1 MVQSH
6 STSREG
12 GYLWCIHMCVLEGRK
27 LWRDVYQ
34 LCTPVI
40 QEDEIWA
47 SLVAQMVKNPP
58 AVQETQVQS
67 LGWEDP
73 LEEGMAVHYSILAWG
88 MPWTEEPGGPQPMGL
103 QDHTR
108 LSDCTT
114 ALVWGI
120 PWREEPGGPQSVG
133 SQGHGVAGSQGYR
146 ATERPREAV
155 NVLFTCFSSL

>member
-58 AVQETQVQS
+58 AMRETRVRS
-67 LGWEDP
+67 LGREDP
-73 LEEGMAVHYSILAWG
+73 LEEGMATYSSIVAG
-88 MPWTEEPGGPQPMGL
+88 RIPWTEEPGGL
-103 QDHTR
+103 QST
-108 LSDCTT
+108 
-114 ALVWGI
+114 
-120 PWREEPGGPQSVG
+120 G
-133 SQGHGVAGSQGYR
+133 SRKAGYD
-146 ATERPREAV
+146 
-155 NVLFTCFSSL
+155 

>member
-73 LEEGMAVHYSILAWG
+73 LEEGMAVHYSI
-88 MPWTEEPGGPQPMGL
+88 
-103 QDHTR
+103 
-108 LSDCTT
+108 S
-114 ALVWGI
+114 VWRI
-120 PWREEPGGPQSVG
+120 LW
-133 SQGHGVAGSQGYR
+133 
-146 ATERPREAV
+146 TERPGR
-155 NVLFTCFSSL
+155 LQSIGS